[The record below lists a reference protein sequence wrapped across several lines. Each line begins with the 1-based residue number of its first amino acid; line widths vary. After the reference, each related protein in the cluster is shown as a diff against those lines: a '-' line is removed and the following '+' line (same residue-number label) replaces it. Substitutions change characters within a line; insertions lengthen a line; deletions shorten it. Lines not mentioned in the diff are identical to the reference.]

1 MDTVDQRT
9 EDMKDRK
16 YLLFHSFQM
25 RQGLWEDVLYLCL
38 KPNSGSNHR
47 TARHNL
53 VGGNS
58 IKSEIQKAAA
68 I

>member
-1 MDTVDQRT
+1 MDMVDQRT
-9 EDMKDRK
+9 VNMKGRK

-25 RQGLWEDVLYLCL
+25 RQSLWEDVLYLCL
-38 KPNSGSNHR
+38 KHNSGNNYR

-53 VGGNS
+53 VGGNT
-58 IKSEIQKAAA
+58 IKGEIQKAAA